1 MPPTQAHLTHPT
13 TPIAIIGLGDV
24 GLPLAV
30 EFGKQRPVIG
40 FDIHQARVAELQ
52 AGHDSTRETT
62 PEDLAAAR
70 HIKNRMGAHVAERV
84 VKLML
89 KQGTDLS
96 HSRVLVLG
104 LTFKE
109 NCPDLRNTRVIDI
122 IRALKDDNLSVDS
135 DDPWVDRTGAKQEL
149 GIDCL
154 PELPTAGTYGAI
166 ILAVAHREFIELGAA
181 AIRALGVPGASI
193 LYDVKSALP
202 AREVDARL

>member
-1 MPPTQAHLTHPT
+1 MPPTQAHLTDPT

-89 KQGTDLS
+89 KQGINLS

-109 NCPDLRNTRVIDI
+109 NCPDLRNPRVIDI
-122 IRALKDDNLSVDS
+122 IGALKDDNLSVDLRR
-135 DDPWVDRTGAKQEL
+135 PL
-149 GIDCL
+149 GR
-154 PELPTAGTYGAI
+154 PQRSQTRAR
-166 ILAVAHREFIELGAA
+166 HR
-181 AIRALGVPGASI
+181 
-193 LYDVKSALP
+193 LP
-202 AREVDARL
+202 ARAAQHWHLWRHHPRRGASRVHRARRSGHPRARCPWRLGPL